1 MQKMSLADDTHS
13 IRLAAAASASS
24 SRAAVWPQVS
34 CSTEGCDF
42 QDRWNRMR
50 SKKVWQHFQ
59 ESVDQP
65 LDDWSWHYTCKR
77 CIGKELGLEHEEEAM
92 AAIAEANGT
101 WQHKKARCERFTRSQ
116 AEIKESFA
124 MLGVVKSKREIHQIS
139 RSFMCELFAELSEF
153 MVLKIRQ
160 LELVNIKNQEHQ
172 KYIDELKDCREP
184 ARVKEL
190 VELIEANCQKDIPQL
205 SFQGRP
211 EMLYASAYADQMT
224 ACKGGHYRYY
234 FVCIGKDGAQVYCMS
249 MFASKE
255 WLRLHDT
262 EAWTAG
268 QRWYCRCGTK
278 YKAGTGVIVEVMRG
292 PSLYYMR
299 AKCPDA
305 ETLDVRAMKH
315 ERDFGGH
322 LTAAAL
328 YARLPVLRPSTSEL
342 VSAVDLKTGH
352 FRFKS
357 YEDFM
362 ALPMMQWDDIFQFV
376 RTA

>member
-1 MQKMSLADDTHS
+1 MTLIEDAPKIANNKG
-13 IRLAAAASASS
+13 ASDSS
-24 SRAAVWPQVS
+24 GPRWPQVR
-34 CSTEGCDF
+34 CSEPNCTFE
-42 QDRWNRMR
+42 DRWNRMKSR
-50 SKKVWQHFQ
+50 KVWINVQDMA
-59 ESVDQP
+59 S
-65 LDDWSWHYTCKR
+65 DDPDSWFWHYVCKK
-77 CIGKELGLEHEEEAM
+77 CVGEQLGLLHEEEAM

-101 WQHKKARCERFTRSQ
+101 WQHKKQRCERFTKSQ

-124 MLGVVKSKREIHQIS
+124 MLGVSKSKREIHQIS

-160 LELVNIKNQEHQ
+160 LELQHIKNAEHQ

-184 ARVKEL
+184 VRVKEL

-234 FVCIGKDGAQVYCMS
+234 FVCIGKDGSQKYCMS

-262 EAWTAG
+262 EAWTPG

-278 YKAGTGVIVEVMRG
+278 YKAGTGVIVEVMRAG
-292 PSLYYMR
+292 ALYYMH

-342 VSAVDLKTGH
+342 VSAVDLAIGH
-352 FRFKS
+352 FRFRS
-357 YEDFM
+357 YEDYKE
-362 ALPMMQWDDIFQFV
+362 LPTMQWDDIFQFV
-376 RTA
+376 SAAA